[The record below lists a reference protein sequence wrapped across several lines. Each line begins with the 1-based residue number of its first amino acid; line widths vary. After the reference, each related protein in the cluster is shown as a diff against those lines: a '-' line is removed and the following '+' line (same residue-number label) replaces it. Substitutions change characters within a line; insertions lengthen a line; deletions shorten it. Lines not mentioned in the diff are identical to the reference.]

1 MLPLNCF
8 GVPLVLPM
16 MLPDPCRTRVVKESL
31 YVAAGPAY
39 FLWNFLHNLVE
50 WLCRRDSVV
59 RDSFVEAGYEL
70 SVFHTSEIQLLQTE
84 TFPRKATIV

>member
-1 MLPLNCF
+1 
-8 GVPLVLPM
+8 
-16 MLPDPCRTRVVKESL
+16 MLPDTCRARVVNVTLS
-31 YVAAGPAY
+31 VASRPLY

-70 SVFHTSEIQLLQTE
+70 SVFHTSEVQLLQTE